1 MNTASINPD
10 MAEIIQ
16 QGAAMLDDV
25 GVAVYLCRTEPDPS
39 SVLAKTC
46 GSLVSRYLVL
56 SRRLRSLP
64 PSALSQRVAEL
75 LSCHLELTGQASM
88 LAFRPHDSHWDAL
101 AKGFGE
107 GLGELS
113 TVNEVSRPTKR
124 SRPLRGALHG
134 MTICTAD
141 KAMRLA

>member
-1 MNTASINPD
+1 

-25 GVAVYLCRTEPDPS
+25 EAAVYLCRTEPHPS

-46 GSLVSRYLVL
+46 GSLVSSYLVL
-56 SRRLRSLP
+56 SRRLRSLR

-75 LSCHLELTGQASM
+75 LSYHLELTGQASM

-107 GLGELS
+107 GLGEPAQ
-113 TVNEVSRPTKR
+113 E
-124 SRPLRGALHG
+124 LR
-134 MTICTAD
+134 
-141 KAMRLA
+141 RLARGLRHHTPVPTTATTTPKGGDAATTFAGP